1 MSLWIRHRD
10 KSGRHF
16 WLIDTH
22 PVLLL
27 VAIPVIMIAAVTL
40 PELLWKTTMI
50 IAGSG
55 IICLAV
61 AKISLFRQGIWNSW
75 GRRYMTKRNALIY
88 KAGYTLLGSGA
99 VLMLLARSMMRQIPS
114 PNATFWD

>member
-10 KSGRHF
+10 KSGKHF

-27 VAIPVIMIAAVTL
+27 VAIPVIMIATVTF
-40 PELLWKTTMI
+40 PELLGKTTMI

-55 IICLAV
+55 IICLAA
-61 AKISLFRQGIWNSW
+61 AKISLFRQGIWISW
-75 GRRYMTKRNALIY
+75 GPRYMTKRNALFY
-88 KAGYTLLGSGA
+88 KAGYRLLGTGA
-99 VLMLLARSMMRQIPS
+99 VLLLLTQSMMR
-114 PNATFWD
+114 

>member
-10 KSGRHF
+10 KSGKHL

-27 VAIPVIMIAAVTL
+27 AVIPIFMIAAVMY
-40 PELLWKTTMI
+40 PELLAKTMMI

-55 IICLAV
+55 IICLAF
-61 AKISLFRQGIWNSW
+61 AKISLFRQGIWISW
-75 GRRYMTKRNALIY
+75 GPRYMTRRNGLLY
-88 KAGYTLLGSGA
+88 RTGYILFGSGA
-99 VLMLLARSMMRQIPS
+99 AIMLLALSMMK
-114 PNATFWD
+114 